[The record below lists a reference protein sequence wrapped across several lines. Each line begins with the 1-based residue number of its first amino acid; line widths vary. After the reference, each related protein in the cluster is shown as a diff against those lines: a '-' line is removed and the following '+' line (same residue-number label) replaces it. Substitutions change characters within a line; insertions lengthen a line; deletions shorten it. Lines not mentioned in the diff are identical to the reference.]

1 VKAQTEGL
9 PGSVALL
16 GLGAAGRCLA
26 RWLVARGQPCP
37 LLWNRDSAVARDLA
51 AELGG
56 AWVADPRQA
65 LGQSELALIAVAD
78 SALAGFVAGLEP
90 PAAGPLRAVLHLSG
104 ARPPSLLAPLCRRG
118 LALGLFHP
126 LAALPRWPSAEP
138 PAALAIGIRGD
149 AEARVLARGLA
160 QRLGAAVVELAEDDA
175 AQLRYHAAAALAAN
189 GLVGLWAEAEG
200 VLAAALT
207 APGDAPIAV
216 RSLLASSLA
225 ALERLGPLEAQ
236 TGPIQRGAVDLVGQH
251 LAALRTHPTALVLYL
266 DLSRA
271 LLALAGPRLDPQ
283 LRQRIQLL
291 LRGPDAG
298 ERRGP

>member
-1 VKAQTEGL
+1 MTAGSAG
-9 PGSVALL
+9 PAGSVALL

-37 LLWNRDSAVARDLA
+37 LLWNRNASVARDLA

-56 AWVADPRQA
+56 AFVSDPDQA

-78 SALAGFVAGLEP
+78 SALASFVAGLTP
-90 PAAGPLRAVLHLSG
+90 PVGGPLRAVLHLSG
-104 ARPPSLLAPLCRRG
+104 ARPPSLLAPLGRRG

-149 AEARVLARGLA
+149 AAARALARGLA
-160 QRLGAAVVELAEDDA
+160 LRLGAAVIELAEDDQ

-189 GLVGLWAEAEG
+189 GLVGLWAEAEA
-200 VLAAALT
+200 VLAGALT

-236 TGPIQRGAVDLVGQH
+236 TGPLQRGAADLVGLH
-251 LAALRTHPTALVLYL
+251 LEALRAHPRALALYL
-266 DLSRA
+266 ELSRA
-271 LLALAGPRLDPQ
+271 LLALAGPRLDPEV
-283 LRQRIQLL
+283 RQRLQRRLA
-291 LRGPDAG
+291 GPEAED
-298 ERRGP
+298 PFD